1 MRLSKWGRCKQPSSK
16 SLGQL
21 VSVGPPFLWDKLR
34 VNDADTDS
42 TRAASTGA
50 NLALIAASLHCCHPS
65 SSSSSAGVACC
76 PDKGQAKV
84 LRALDAI

>member
-1 MRLSKWGRCKQPSSK
+1 MRVLQTTLEQVTW
-16 SLGQL
+16 
-21 VSVGPPFLWDKLR
+21 SVGQCWTPFLWDKLR
-34 VNDADTDS
+34 VNDADTDG

-65 SSSSSAGVACC
+65 SAGVACC

>member
-1 MRLSKWGRCKQPSSK
+1 MLQTTLVQVTWSV
-16 SLGQL
+16 GQL
-21 VSVGPPFLWDKLR
+21 DIVAPPFLWDKLR

-50 NLALIAASLHCCHPS
+50 NLALIAASLHCGHP
-65 SSSSSAGVACC
+65 SSSAGVAFC

>member
-1 MRLSKWGRCKQPSSK
+1 MRVLQTTLEQVTW
-16 SLGQL
+16 
-21 VSVGPPFLWDKLR
+21 SVGQCWTPFLWDKLR

-65 SSSSSAGVACC
+65 SSSSSSAGVACC